1 MAEKKKNEE
10 TPETTEETPETVQDE
25 VEAAASG
32 DAPEAEAPDA
42 SGDDAAETPE
52 AAAEEA
58 PAEAADDSAAAED
71 DAAAAGDEPAAAA
84 DDAAAAGDEP
94 AAAADDASGEA
105 AEGDAA
111 PAAKPKASKS
121 GPTRR
126 EKLDA
131 KRAERQAAAG
141 KRPSRTPEERDAERR
156 ERRAALAK
164 QRRAYRQK
172 LKAKKAETRTAAPAA
187 EELHAPEHGPGRPK
201 VRQGVVVSDKGEKTI
216 TVRIDV
222 VKRHKRYHK
231 ILRSSVKLHA
241 HDERNDAHEGDTV
254 RVVECRPM
262 SRSKRWRL
270 DEVLERAK

>member
-1 MAEKKKNEE
+1 MAEKNEE
-10 TPETTEETPETVQDE
+10 TPKVDRPDAGAPDQGAAPDAPPSNSDETPETLQEE
-25 VEAAASG
+25 VEQAASD
-32 DAPEAEAPDA
+32 DAPEAAAPDA
-42 SGDDAAETPE
+42 SPDDATETPE
-52 AAAEEA
+52 
-58 PAEAADDSAAAED
+58 D
-71 DAAAAGDEPAAAA
+71 
-84 DDAAAAGDEP
+84 
-94 AAAADDASGEA
+94 SGEA
-105 AEGDAA
+105 A
-111 PAAKPKASKS
+111 AAKPKATSKG
-121 GPTRR
+121 GPSRR
-126 EKLDA
+126 EKLEA

-172 LKAKKAETRTAAPAA
+172 QKAKKSETQTTAPAA
-187 EELHAPEHGPGRPK
+187 DEMHAPEHGPGRPK
-201 VRQGVVVSDKGEKTI
+201 VRQGVVVSEKGEKTI

-262 SRSKRWRL
+262 SRTKRWRL
-270 DEVLERAK
+270 VEVLERAK